1 MKKFLVK
8 PFPEGFDKRRHRKT
22 FTVFLFSELFPDS
35 VHRRRAAM
43 PGGAR
48 CPNAIDRTSIRSIKY
63 DDEIQLS
70 LLRYLEITR

>member
-1 MKKFLVK
+1 
-8 PFPEGFDKRRHRKT
+8 
-22 FTVFLFSELFPDS
+22 
-35 VHRRRAAM
+35 M

-70 LLRYLEITR
+70 LLRHLESMR